1 MGYGVSV
8 SRTADVGVAR
18 QALAVRR
25 EVAALGLLKPDHIR
39 SVTLYGGN
47 VEIRPVAPGVLLAR
61 VVERPPDVETHHPEH
76 GTAQTPI
83 HLLSIACPR
92 FYPHDLSR
100 RLHLQQLRLHTNF
113 TRDTLRLQREKNRR
127 AIPDYSQRSTR
138 IRTKR
143 FTGHDIP
150 GRYFRCA
157 YPTTPRGSTC
167 TRGSARGRS
176 STPTSATASS
186 LTRSPTASTTP
197 GTTTTCLWSTGSSST
212 TSPCGTWQPSGRSRS
227 RAPTPSSS
235 PTC

>member
-113 TRDTLRLQREKNRR
+113 RRDTLRLQREKNRR

-143 FTGHDIP
+143 VT
-150 GRYFRCA
+150 
-157 YPTTPRGSTC
+157 
-167 TRGSARGRS
+167 
-176 STPTSATASS
+176 
-186 LTRSPTASTTP
+186 
-197 GTTTTCLWSTGSSST
+197 GTTFQGGISVAHTLRHSEDPHVHADPQVPVLLRPPAPRRPVLHGH
-212 TSPCGTWQPSGRSRS
+212 QPPVPPQALR
-227 RAPTPSSS
+227 
-235 PTC
+235 